1 MPTRPQ
7 ISRPLS
13 TRERVFI
20 EKYMEFGGGK
30 GAGRPAALAAGFKP
44 SYAMWA
50 AHRMLRRATVVRE
63 IEHRQKVRLRTLA
76 PKAVDVVE
84 QILDDVQHRDRL
96 KAANQILNRF
106 DPLLVGVAH
115 QHAVNVTVK
124 SDEIGLK
131 LLRQLRSWGAP
142 RELMERVLGVN
153 GLPMLEQRLDG
164 GQESEPG
171 PVTIEGEVLEA
182 EPDDDDN
189 RNGDDN
195 DSAP

>member
-1 MPTRPQ
+1 
-7 ISRPLS
+7 
-13 TRERVFI
+13 
-20 EKYMEFGGGK
+20 MEFGGGK
-30 GAGRPAALAAGFKP
+30 GVGTRAALAAGFRP
-44 SYAMWA
+44 SYAPYA

-63 IEHRQKVRLRTLA
+63 IEERQKIRLRTLA
-76 PKAVDVVE
+76 PKAVDAVE
-84 QILDDVQHRDRL
+84 QILDDVQHKDRL

-115 QHAVNVTVK
+115 QHAVSVTVK

-164 GQESEPG
+164 GQESEREP
-171 PVTIEGEVLEA
+171 TIEGEVLEA
-182 EPDDDDN
+182 APDDD
-189 RNGDDN
+189 NGDDN
-195 DSAP
+195 DDDSAL